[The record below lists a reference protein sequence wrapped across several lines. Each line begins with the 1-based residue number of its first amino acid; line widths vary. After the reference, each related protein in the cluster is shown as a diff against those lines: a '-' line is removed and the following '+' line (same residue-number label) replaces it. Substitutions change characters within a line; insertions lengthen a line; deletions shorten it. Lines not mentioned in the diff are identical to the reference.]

1 MEYNQSLLHDP
12 VPKALTRFAIP
23 LLLANLLQ
31 ILYSSVDMWIVGH
44 FASTADVSAV
54 STASMLTFV
63 ITITIAGFATG
74 LTVTVGQFAGAQR
87 HRDISRVM
95 GAAIFLFAVI
105 AVAVTLP
112 LLIFCRPIVGLLN
125 APAGAVDQTFSYLF
139 ICSCGVVF
147 IVGYNVLTGLLRGL
161 GDSRAPLLCVA
172 VSSVINI
179 IADYVLVKILGMGA
193 AGAALA
199 TVGSQAVSFLTA
211 LIYLM
216 AKRPVRLYREDV
228 RPSGAFIR
236 QITKIGAPIALQE
249 FLVNLSFVL
258 ITRVINAFGMEASA
272 AGGIAEKII
281 NIAVMPTVAF
291 SASVSTLAAQ
301 NIGAKQPKRA
311 RQGMWTGICI
321 CLVLTTVFAVYS
333 FFRGETLISIFSKDA
348 QVVEQGRRYLKFYAF
363 DQMMLSFV
371 FIMNGYFNA
380 CGHSV
385 FTMVHSLITT
395 FGLRVP
401 MTILLGRMPWA
412 TMMHIGIPAPVSS
425 FVSIVI
431 CVVFLARLRKKEPDG
446 PRFPDSTPENNI

>member
-1 MEYNQSLLHDP
+1 ME
-12 VPKALTRFAIP
+12 
-23 LLLANLLQ
+23 
-31 ILYSSVDMWIVGH
+31 
-44 FASTADVSAV
+44 
-54 STASMLTFV
+54 
-63 ITITIAGFATG
+63 
-74 LTVTVGQFAGAQR
+74 
-87 HRDISRVM
+87 
-95 GAAIFLFAVI
+95 
-105 AVAVTLP
+105 
-112 LLIFCRPIVGLLN
+112 
-125 APAGAVDQTFSYLF
+125 QTFRYLF
-139 ICSCGVVF
+139 ICSCGVIF

-172 VSSVINI
+172 VSSVTNI

-199 TVGSQAVSFLTA
+199 TVGSQAVSFFTA
-211 LIYLM
+211 LIYLLV
-216 AKRPVRLYREDV
+216 KRPVKLYREDV
-228 RPSGAFIR
+228 RFDGSCIG

-258 ITRVINAFGMEASA
+258 ITRVINDFGMEASA

-301 NIGAKQPKRA
+301 NIGARQPERA
-311 RQGMWTGICI
+311 RQGMWTGIGI
-321 CLVLTTVFAVYS
+321 CFVLTTAFALYA
-333 FFRGETLISIFSKDA
+333 FFRGGTLIGLFSKDPM
-348 QVVEQGRRYLKFYAF
+348 VIEQGRQYLRSYAF

-401 MTILLGRMPWA
+401 MTMLLGRMPRA
-412 TMMHIGIPAPVSS
+412 TLTHVGIPAPVSS

-431 CVVFLARLRKKEPDG
+431 CLVFLARLRKREPDG
-446 PRFPDSTPENNI
+446 PQLPDAPE